1 MGSVILFYQ
10 KNKVAM
16 LFPIVISFYTKDT
29 FYQLEVQNLI
39 ASCEKFGI
47 ICDIEA
53 INSFGSWE
61 VNCAFK
67 PFFIHRKLQELKQ
80 PVLWVDADAIFKK
93 KPEILP
99 VFAKDFAV
107 RINADIP
114 IDHPS
119 RVMSGTVYANYTAGA
134 DALLRL
140 WAKRSQEEI
149 NRVGRKEE
157 FWDQISLRDALYCEE
172 NPAAFDT
179 LPHTYTRIVD
189 HRGDLQLE
197 EEPVIEHYQA
207 SRRYK
212 KLI

>member
-1 MGSVILFYQ
+1 
-10 KNKVAM
+10 M

-61 VNCAFK
+61 VNCAYK
-67 PFFIHRKLQELKQ
+67 PFFIHKKLQELKQ
-80 PVLWVDADAIFKK
+80 PVLWVDADAAFKK
-93 KPEILP
+93 KPEELP

-107 RINADIP
+107 RINAEIP

-134 DALLRL
+134 DGLLRL
-140 WAKRSQEEI
+140 WAKRSQQEI
-149 NRVGRKEE
+149 NRTGRKEE

>member
-1 MGSVILFYQ
+1 MPL
-10 KNKVAM
+10 
-16 LFPIVISFYTKDT
+16 PIVVSFYTKNT

-39 ASCEKFGI
+39 ASCEKFEI
-47 ICDIEA
+47 LSHIEP
-53 INSFGSWE
+53 IESFGSWE
-61 VNCAFK
+61 INCAYK
-67 PFFIHRKLQELKQ
+67 PFFIHRKLQELKRS
-80 PVLWVDADAIFKK
+80 VLWVDADAIFKK
-93 KPEILP
+93 QPEELP

-107 RINADIP
+107 RINFDIP

-119 RVMSGTVYANYTAGA
+119 HIMSGTVYANYTSGA

-140 WAKRSQEEI
+140 WSKRSQEGI

-157 FWDQISLRDALYCEE
+157 FWDQMSLRDALYCAE
-172 NPAAFDT
+172 NTAEFDS
-179 LPHTYTRIVD
+179 LPYTYAKIVD
-189 HRGDLQLE
+189 HRGDLQLT